1 MSEDNNPDHIYI
13 LRTNADEYIIG
24 NDQFPEHEIHTMNLN
39 DALMTNLK
47 TAGLLNRNLT
57 LLDWLRERDYQGVEY
72 EHNFDDI

>member
-47 TAGLLNRNLT
+47 NSWAPEQEPNLIGLAPRT
-57 LLDWLRERDYQGVEY
+57 
-72 EHNFDDI
+72 